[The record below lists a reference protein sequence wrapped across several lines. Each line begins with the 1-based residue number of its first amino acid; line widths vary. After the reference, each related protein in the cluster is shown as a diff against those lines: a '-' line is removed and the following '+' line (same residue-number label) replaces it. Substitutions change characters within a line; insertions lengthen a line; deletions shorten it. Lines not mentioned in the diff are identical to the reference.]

1 MSENSPLKTYG
12 WQIARAFISFGVVII
27 YSRFLGAEG
36 RGEMSVL
43 LLYLQVVL
51 MFVELF
57 AGSAMSNW
65 LVKYRPS
72 QIIPWVYLYIFFIL
86 ALSAVVLNFVFH
98 IDSKIIAILLS
109 QGFALSMLNV
119 EYNIHQSMGWIQK
132 RNKLQMTLEGL
143 KLISLLIF
151 VFFIPRQLNYHTNIE
166 YILIILTLVSF
177 FILSISTKFITHEIH
192 KKGFPPEAPPKGV
205 FFEGIWAQLGHFVL
219 FLVSKAPLWLVAKYL
234 GDSQAGVFAN
244 ALLIADTIWIFPGSF
259 GTVIHSRVIRNSKET
274 YHQRLLKRYIEFSF
288 IGTLF
293 IGLLLLMTPNFIF
306 TGIFGENFTLLK
318 YYTLLILPGILFI
331 SMSST
336 IGNYL
341 HATNRFKELLRNHAL
356 SLCALLGVIWV
367 GFQYKLSIE
376 MVALGMNLAFLT
388 LLILHL
394 YTINWQFNK
403 GLELRFNILLFRRLV
418 VIRLRKS
425 KG

>member
-36 RGEMSVL
+36 RGEMSIL

-65 LVKYRPS
+65 LAKYRPS
-72 QIIPWVYLYIFFIL
+72 QILPWVYLYILFVL
-86 ALSAVVLNFVFH
+86 ALSAVVLYFVFH

-109 QGFALSMLNV
+109 QGFALSLLNV
-119 EYNIHQSMGWIQK
+119 EYNIHQSMGWIEK

-143 KLISLLIF
+143 KFISLLIF
-151 VFFIPRQLNYHTNIE
+151 IFFIPRKLNYHTNIE
-166 YILIILTLVSF
+166 FILIILSLVSF
-177 FILSISTKFITHEIH
+177 FILSTSTRFITYEIH
-192 KKGFPPEAPPKGV
+192 KKGFPPEAPPKGI

-234 GDSQAGVFAN
+234 GDSHAGVFAN
-244 ALLIADTIWIFPGSF
+244 ALLIADTIWIFSGSF
-259 GTVIHSRVIRNSKET
+259 GTVIHSRVIRNSKES

-293 IGLLLLMTPNFIF
+293 IGLLLFLTPNFVF
-306 TGIFGENFTLLK
+306 TGIFGENFSLLK
-318 YYTLLILPGILFI
+318 YDTLLILPGILFI
-331 SMSST
+331 SMSSS

-341 HATNRFKELLRNHAL
+341 HATNRFKELLRNHIFAL
-356 SLCALLGVIWV
+356 CVLLGVIWV
-367 GFQYKLSIE
+367 GFHYKFSIE

-394 YTINWQFNK
+394 CTINWLFK
-403 GLELRFNILLFRRLV
+403 SRLELGFNLLLIRRLA
-418 VIRLRKS
+418 KMKWFS
-425 KG
+425 KL